1 MRQRNVQV
9 QVVSADPI
17 NKVFKGIYADSNYE
31 NRLTSDKTYG
41 FTLVESEN
49 KELYFRYS
57 QKPVKIIFKK
67 PVYGAAYKVTG
78 TFGEIEVDS
87 FYSGGSFESIV
98 EFPTDTTPTI
108 TIGFTTIASVNSADL
123 NFEVGD
129 ITDIKINDV
138 SVSVPYSVTNV
149 TPGSTITVEVIMET
163 VLATTT
169 TTPIPEVITTTTTT
183 TTTTTPIPAVLKL
196 QSNAENTVVEVTSD
210 GIDPV
215 EVSLAGTSK
224 SRIEIDMNGA
234 PEA

>member
-9 QVVSADPI
+9 QVTSADPI

-78 TFGEIEVDS
+78 TFGEMEVDS
-87 FYSGGSFESIV
+87 AYPGSFESTV

-108 TIGFTTIASVNSADL
+108 TIGFTTIAPVGGTDPTI
-123 NFEVGD
+123 EVVG

-138 SVSVPYSVTNV
+138 SVEVPYSVTDV
-149 TPGSTITVEVIMET
+149 TPGSTITVEVIMEIAE
-163 VLATTT
+163 ATTT
-169 TTPIPEVITTTTTT
+169 TTPIPEV
-183 TTTTTPIPAVLKL
+183 TTTTTPIPAVLRL

-215 EVSLAGTSK
+215 EVSLAGTTQSSIK
-224 SRIEIDMNGA
+224 IDMNGA

>member
-1 MRQRNVQV
+1 M
-9 QVVSADPI
+9 
-17 NKVFKGIYADSNYE
+17 
-31 NRLTSDKTYG
+31 
-41 FTLVESEN
+41 
-49 KELYFRYS
+49 
-57 QKPVKIIFKK
+57 
-67 PVYGAAYKVTG
+67 
-78 TFGEIEVDS
+78 
-87 FYSGGSFESIV
+87 
-98 EFPTDTTPTI
+98 
-108 TIGFTTIASVNSADL
+108 
-123 NFEVGD
+123 
-129 ITDIKINDV
+129 
-138 SVSVPYSVTNV
+138 SVPYSVTNV

-215 EVSLAGTSK
+215 EVSLAGTSQ